1 MNRPVLKIA
10 KHISKENF
18 DRSIETVIQGYEQ
31 LEERLQSLKTKCDD
45 LQARLNDQY
54 ANDKEIARLKEI
66 IDEQDTELRN
76 GFGIT
81 KEENNAI
88 TEWER
93 KHNLEKHGSE
103 TVYYGAIGGGMTYI
117 FVPTSIGTV
126 CTVKCSCGEEFCFRD
141 L

>member
-1 MNRPVLKIA
+1 MNRPVLKIT

-18 DRSIETVIQGYEQ
+18 DKSIETVIQGYEQ

-66 IDEQDTELRN
+66 IDKQDTELRN

-81 KEENNAI
+81 KEEKNAI

-126 CTVKCSCGEEFCFRD
+126 CTVKCLCGEEFCFRD

>member
-18 DRSIETVIQGYEQ
+18 DKSIETIIQGYEQ

-45 LQARLNDQY
+45 LQTRLNDQY

-126 CTVKCSCGEEFCFRD
+126 CTVKCLCGEEFCCRD

>member
-1 MNRPVLKIA
+1 MNRPALKII
-10 KHISKENF
+10 KHISKDNF
-18 DRSIETVIQGYEQ
+18 DKSTETIIQGYEQ
-31 LEERLQSLKTKCDD
+31 LEERLQSLKTKCDN

-126 CTVKCSCGEEFCFRD
+126 CTVKCLCGEEFCFRD

>member
-18 DRSIETVIQGYEQ
+18 DKSIETIIQGYEQ

-103 TVYYGAIGGGMTYI
+103 TVYCGAIGGGMTYI

-126 CTVKCSCGEEFCFRD
+126 CTVKCLCGEEFCFRD

>member
-31 LEERLQSLKTKCDD
+31 LEERLQSLKTKCDG

-126 CTVKCSCGEEFCFRD
+126 CTVKCLCGEEFCFRD

>member
-1 MNRPVLKIA
+1 MNRPALKIT
-10 KHISKENF
+10 KHISKDNF
-18 DRSIETVIQGYEQ
+18 DKSIETIIQGYEQ

-45 LQARLNDQY
+45 LQTRLNDQY

-81 KEENNAI
+81 EEENNAI

-126 CTVKCSCGEEFCFRD
+126 CTVKCLCGEEFCFRD

>member
-1 MNRPVLKIA
+1 MNRPALKTT

-18 DRSIETVIQGYEQ
+18 DKSIETVIQGYEQ

-88 TEWER
+88 AEWER

-126 CTVKCSCGEEFCFRD
+126 CTVKCLCGEEFCFRD

>member
-103 TVYYGAIGGGMTYI
+103 TVYYGAVGGGMTYI
-117 FVPTSIGTV
+117 FVPTSSGTV
-126 CTVKCSCGEEFCFRD
+126 CTVKCLCGEEF
-141 L
+141 

>member
-1 MNRPVLKIA
+1 MNRPVLKIT
-10 KHISKENF
+10 KHISKDNF
-18 DRSIETVIQGYEQ
+18 DKSIETIIQGYEQ

-45 LQARLNDQY
+45 LQARLNYQY

-66 IDEQDTELRN
+66 INEQDTELRN

-126 CTVKCSCGEEFCFRD
+126 CTVKCLCGEEFCFRD

>member
-1 MNRPVLKIA
+1 MNKSTLKI
-10 KHISKENF
+10 KRDISKDEF
-18 DRSIETVIQGYEQ
+18 SKAVETISDVYEQ
-31 LEERLQSLKTKCDD
+31 LTEQLQSLRNQRDD

-103 TVYYGAIGGGMTYI
+103 TVYYGAVGGGMTYI